1 MGRFIRKK
9 NDRLPL
15 ELGLDAK
22 NGQAAIAYIRRL
34 VNGEDVDA
42 GRILQ
47 ALALTVVELDKR
59 TKAQP

>member
-1 MGRFIRKK
+1 MGRFSRKK
-9 NDRLPL
+9 NDRLAL

-22 NGQAAIAYIRRL
+22 NGQAAIAYIRRF

>member
-1 MGRFIRKK
+1 MGRFSRKK

-22 NGQAAIAYIRRL
+22 NGQAAIAYIRRF